1 MKYILKFNES
11 NTFETDISKL
21 LIQYLLDWYNN
32 DINEMYDELQFYISQ
47 NNKNQFLSQILHNDT
62 KKELGNFFI
71 KNYIFGDKNPVL
83 WELLSQGFKENSEL
97 YELIQ
102 KKCL

>member
-21 LIQYLLDWYNN
+21 LIRYLLDWYNN
-32 DINEMYDELQFYISQ
+32 DINEMYNELQFYISQ

-71 KNYIFGDKNPVL
+71 HNYIFGDKNSEL
-83 WELLSQGFKENSEL
+83 WKLLSVGFNSEMS
-97 YELIQ
+97 ELIR
-102 KKCL
+102 KNCL

>member
-21 LIQYLLDWYNN
+21 LIQYLYDWYNN
-32 DINEMYDELQFYISQ
+32 DTNEMYDDLQFYIQQ

-71 KNYIFGDKNPVL
+71 QNYIFGDKNSVL
-83 WELLSQGFKENSEL
+83 WELLSLGFNSKMS
-97 YELIQ
+97 ELIQ
-102 KKCL
+102 KNCL